1 MTETTNRPGHL
12 SPLVIKG
19 YKFFNSLT
27 GENVVIKGIDYYPRP
42 NSGELNHNS
51 IDFFTSKYRH
61 IWKRDILNFRDLG
74 INAIRIY
81 SVDPSHDHSEFMCAL
96 NAANIYVMVEL
107 ASQDCAILKTQA
119 PSCYPNSLKRR
130 GEAIIKEFSRYTN
143 TLAFSAGNEVNHY
156 VPNGE
161 GPEWN
166 APCLK
171 KFIKDMRAYVSKCPN
186 MRNIP
191 IGLTSADTDRDLNAL
206 YYNCQSESDT
216 DLDRAEWY
224 GINSYVVCNGT
235 VKTYDEAPGFQLLV
249 SSFENLNYSIPVMLT
264 EYGCLSQTY
273 PTIDGY
279 EGQRTFHES
288 EWFGHPKVRDTFAGG
303 FAFEYSIE
311 ASNAHTPFPYK
322 VFGHQNFGVGTNK
335 MLRILFNDHFISHQL
350 YVL

>member
-1 MTETTNRPGHL
+1 MTEL
-12 SPLVIKG
+12 SKRKEKYKLPPLLIKG
-19 YKFFNSLT
+19 FKFFNSIT
-27 GENVVIKGIDYYPRP
+27 GENVIIKGVDYYPRP

-51 IDFFTSKYRH
+51 IDFFTAKYRH
-61 IWKRDILNFRDLG
+61 IWERDIPNFLDLG

-81 SVDPSHDHSEFMCAL
+81 SVDPSQDHSDFMCAL

-119 PSCYPNSLKRR
+119 PSCYPNSLKIR
-130 GEAIIKEFSRYTN
+130 GQAIIQEFSRYNN

-156 VPNGE
+156 VPSGE

-171 KFIKDMRAYVSKCPN
+171 KFIQDMRAYVQKCTM

-191 IGLTSADTDRDLNAL
+191 IGLTSADTDRDVNAL
-206 YYNCQSESDT
+206 YYNCLSEPDKG
-216 DLDRAEWY
+216 DLDRAEFY

-235 VKTYDEAPGFQLLV
+235 VTTYDEAPGFQLLV

-288 EWFGHPKVRDTFAGG
+288 EWFGLPEVRDTFTGG

-311 ASNAHTPFPYK
+311 AGNAHTPYPYK
-322 VFGHQNFGVGTNK
+322 VFGHQNYGVGK
-335 MLRILFNDHFISHQL
+335 MTLTEC
-350 YVL
+350 